1 MNYRSAMIFGFARIV
16 RDEAERLAGLR
27 AITEHLIPGR
37 WSAARE
43 PNRKEMAAT
52 AVLALPLAEASVKSR
67 AGAPLDEPEDYALD
81 VWAGVLPVR
90 TTVGAPEPDP
100 ALPPGLPVPDH
111 IRARVTA
118 DYSER
123 T

>member
-1 MNYRSAMIFGFARIV
+1 
-16 RDEAERLAGLR
+16 
-27 AITEHLIPGR
+27 
-37 WSAARE
+37 
-43 PNRKEMAAT
+43 MAAT